1 MRGRFIRPGDPY
13 SEPVADHA
21 LRYALAGGAVGL
33 ASWWLWVQIAVG
45 SGVGGAVIL
54 GVVALTVGVA
64 AALSAPPMRSAGK
77 SFLALFVPLAL
88 VSWLLYL
95 SIPG

>member
-1 MRGRFIRPGDPY
+1 MPDR
-13 SEPVADHA
+13 A
-21 LRYALAGGAVGL
+21 LRYAVAGGAAGL
-33 ASWWLWVQIAVG
+33 AFWWLWVQIAVG
-45 SGVGGAVIL
+45 SGVGGALVL
-54 GVVALTVGVA
+54 GVVALTVGLA
-64 AALSAPPMRSAGK
+64 AAVSAPPARSAGR